1 MLNNK
6 YVKNYDKNITLSYLM
21 YLDGWVMSQKLLVN
35 DFKWNK
41 NVSKFDEDF
50 IKNYDVDSNNV
61 YILEQMLNIQKNL
74 LNVYGDLPFLAER
87 KKI

>member
-61 YILEQMLNIQKNL
+61 YILEYPKNL